1 MSLSRTSTILT
12 LSAGVLAVALLFQQH
27 SIQSL
32 RKENS
37 LLRTQ
42 DEQLALMR
50 QENQDLSNRL
60 VEASMTQAT
69 PIAPSPE
76 LLRLRG
82 EVGVL
87 RRQLSELRGS
97 TQSHAQMS
105 PPEATAAGETNSPSL
120 DSETLRRLEGVRIEN
135 EARLLREETLL
146 KELQAMP
153 KETLTKVLPTAITDS
168 LLNELLQQLNLLE
181 QAKISLQQNA
191 ADGDSSAL
199 TLARQIESVERK
211 IAERTEGILKGMEVR
226 ITSLKAQLDSLS
238 SSVENAKKLK

>member
-1 MSLSRTSTILT
+1 
-12 LSAGVLAVALLFQQH
+12 VVALLFQQH

-60 VEASMTQAT
+60 VEASMTPAT

-97 TQSHAQMS
+97 TQSHAQMD
-105 PPEATAAGETNSPSL
+105 PPEVKSADATNSFSL
-120 DSETLRRLEGVRIEN
+120 NTETLRRLESVRIEN
-135 EARLLREETLL
+135 EVRLLQEETLL
-146 KELQAMP
+146 KKLQAMP
-153 KETLTKVLPTAITDS
+153 KETLAKVLPTAITDS
-168 LLNELLQQLNLLE
+168 LLNELLQQLDLLE
-181 QAKISLQQNA
+181 QSKIALQKNV
-191 ADGDSSAL
+191 ADDDPSVL
-199 TLARQIESVERK
+199 TVTRQIESVERK
-211 IAERTEGILKGMEVR
+211 IAERTEGIMKGMEVR
-226 ITSLKAQLDSLS
+226 VASLKANLDSLS
-238 SSVENAKKLK
+238 SSVENAKKLR